1 MLLLSLFPLI
11 HLVPNPQT
19 PLKKKKEEEGLGLRL
34 AARAPGRGSVSPG
47 SLGCRRTPATSAVG
61 GARTAL
67 RAAGTALQSAPP
79 MRPWTQMH
87 NEHLLPR
94 SVNPDAQR
102 ASPPRSVNPCKG
114 PLLQEMKQKPP
125 VLGANRLHVFLSP
138 SDVQSPASLLE
149 VSQGGVKIR
158 KWFPSTKEGVCV
170 QGAPAWAHPSG
181 ARL

>member
-1 MLLLSLFPLI
+1 MLLLSLFLLI

-19 PLKKKKEEEGLGLRL
+19 PLKKKKKGLGLRL

-47 SLGCRRTPATSAVG
+47 SQGCRRTPTTSAAG

-79 MRPWTQMH
+79 VRPQTQIH
-87 NEHLLPR
+87 NECLSPR
-94 SVNPDAQR
+94 SVNPDAQQ

-125 VLGANRLHVFLSP
+125 MPGGVFLSP

-170 QGAPAWAHPSG
+170 QGAPAWARPSG
-181 ARL
+181 AGL